1 MKNLSKCQETVI
13 IQQETYQITYVIKS
27 FINSLTEIYPGQINT
42 TISQIISFTRKLEE
56 NDVATKF
63 FMAEKQQKTIL
74 NFSVDS
80 LIVTD

>member
-1 MKNLSKCQETVI
+1 MSRNSDYTTGNLLDYLCN
-13 IQQETYQITYVIKS
+13 KS

-42 TISQIISFTRKLEE
+42 TIPQIISFTRKLEE

-80 LIVTD
+80 LIVTE

>member
-13 IQQETYQITYVIKS
+13 IQQETNQITYVIKS

-80 LIVTD
+80 LIVTE